1 MIGLDSYSRRV
12 FNYLDP
18 NLIYISLWIDW
29 LSIWNSQNC
38 SVSSGFRCRVITGS
52 LMRLYWPKLRS
63 MTHLLSYE
71 FWFLFNS
78 SQGTFEIAM
87 FCLYIIM
94 CFLPVHRYSVVN
106 FTFSGPLGLLD
117 STLLFGSRVAF
128 NPGLRAALNPGLGG
142 VRDVAPAIISH
153 EQTQ

>member
-1 MIGLDSYSRRV
+1 
-12 FNYLDP
+12 
-18 NLIYISLWIDW
+18 
-29 LSIWNSQNC
+29 
-38 SVSSGFRCRVITGS
+38 
-52 LMRLYWPKLRS
+52 
-63 MTHLLSYE
+63 
-71 FWFLFNS
+71 
-78 SQGTFEIAM
+78 M

-128 NPGLRAALNPGLGG
+128 NPGLRAALNSGLGG
-142 VRDVAPAIISH
+142 VRDVAPAIIFQ

>member
-1 MIGLDSYSRRV
+1 MNFDFYSTPRTVHLRK
-12 FNYLDP
+12 P
-18 NLIYISLWIDW
+18 
-29 LSIWNSQNC
+29 C
-38 SVSSGFRCRVITGS
+38 SAC
-52 LMRLYWPKLRS
+52 
-63 MTHLLSYE
+63 
-71 FWFLFNS
+71 
-78 SQGTFEIAM
+78 
-87 FCLYIIM
+87 IIM

-106 FTFSGPLGLLD
+106 FTFSCPLGLLD